1 MTMITPGSVSA
12 PQPAAAP
19 PLTDADLDALVA
31 RLDLP
36 ARIRL
41 LSGAGTFR
49 TQAEPAVGLRT
60 MGVSDGPAGVRG
72 ERWDERDTSLAL
84 PSPTALA
91 AAWDDDLVA
100 ELGGLLAAEARR
112 KQIHILLA
120 PTLNLHRTPT
130 AGRHFEC
137 YAEDPLLAGR
147 TAAAYIRGVQSG
159 GVAATAKH
167 YVANDSETDRL
178 TLDARVGER
187 TLHEVYLAPFEAAV
201 RAGVWVVMS
210 AYNRVNG
217 VTMSE
222 SPLLAEPL
230 KGSWGFDGV
239 VVSDWGA
246 IRSTEAAAGSPQDLA
261 MPGPH
266 PLWGEPLLAAVREG
280 RVPQAVI
287 DDKVRRI
294 LRLAARV
301 GALDGFQG
309 PSPAPAPRDP
319 RGLLRRAAAAGC
331 VLLRNEGGLLP
342 LRPMPAPV
350 GAGAGAAVGT
360 VTGRVPG
367 GAGAGPTP
375 GGAGAGRVP
384 IRAAVGS
391 APGGTAGELPG
402 ADAEAV
408 AAGGLREPYRL
419 ARLAVIGPNAAAA
432 RVQGGGSAGVFP
444 AAVVSP
450 LEGIR
455 EALSGTGT
463 EVVHAEGV
471 NLTTR
476 PTPLHPGNSR
486 DPRTGEPGVLVRYL
500 AADGGEVCAE
510 HRLSGRIL
518 EPGDAPELAHTAAT
532 VEVSALVTPAT
543 PGEWRFAVV
552 GLGEVTLHA
561 DGEPLID
568 TLVAAESDDPTY
580 VHVAP
585 SFRTA
590 ARKVAQGEQLHLVAT
605 RRLTPGLGHA
615 VALAADPPRPD
626 GDEAIAEAVAC
637 ARGADAAV
645 VVVGTTDEIESEGF
659 DRTSLA
665 LPGRQDELVAA
676 VAAANPRTV
685 VIVNSGGPVE
695 LPWRESAPA
704 VLLCW
709 FPGQEAGHGLAD
721 VLFGRTEPGGR
732 IPTTWGARAEGAL
745 LPSTVPDG
753 GVLDYAEGPYLGH
766 RAWRRAGA
774 EPAYWFGH
782 GLGYTTWSYESLTV
796 LPDPPAGQDPADADP
811 AAGRGGSDGDPASR
825 QGGADADRTDGRGA
839 LARVAVR
846 NTGARDGREV
856 VQVYLTTGP
865 DDHDDGGP
873 RLAGYAAVRAA
884 PGGTAVAEVRI
895 EPRAFQH
902 WSPRDGRWLPRP
914 GPYVLHAGP
923 SAAGQPLSNPV
934 DL

>member
-1 MTMITPGSVSA
+1 MTMITPGPVPA
-12 PQPAAAP
+12 PPAAAP
-19 PLTDADLDALVA
+19 AVTDERLDALVA

-36 ARIRL
+36 AKIRL

-49 TQAEPAVGLRT
+49 TAPEPAVGLRA
-60 MGVSDGPAGVRG
+60 MGFSDGPAGVRG
-72 ERWDERDTSLAL
+72 ERWDERDTALAL

-91 AAWDDDLVA
+91 AAWDDELVA

-112 KQIHILLA
+112 KGIDVLLA
-120 PTLNLHRTPT
+120 PTLNLHRTPA

-137 YAEDPLLAGR
+137 FAEDPLLVGR
-147 TAAAYIRGVQSG
+147 TAAAYIRGVQAG

-178 TLDARVGER
+178 TLDARVDER

-217 VTMSE
+217 VTMSH

-246 IRSTEAAAGSPQDLA
+246 VRSTEPAALAPQDLA

-266 PLWGEPLLAAVREG
+266 PLWGEPLVAAVRAG
-280 RVPQAVI
+280 RVPEELVDA
-287 DDKVRRI
+287 KVRRL

-301 GALDGFQG
+301 GALEGAG
-309 PSPAPAPRDP
+309 PPRAAAAPAEPRA
-319 RGLLRRAAAAGC
+319 LLRRAVAAGC
-331 VLLRNEGGLLP
+331 VLLRNEGALLP
-342 LRPMPAPV
+342 LIPAAAP
-350 GAGAGAAVGT
+350 GAAGPAAPGVQGAS
-360 VTGRVPG
+360 GAAWSEAPGVPG
-367 GAGAGPTP
+367 ASGDT
-375 GGAGAGRVP
+375 GGV
-384 IRAAVGS
+384 S
-391 APGGTAGELPG
+391 GG
-402 ADAEAV
+402 
-408 AAGGLREPYRL
+408 L

-444 AAVVSP
+444 EAVVSP
-450 LEGIR
+450 LDGIR

-463 EVVHAEGV
+463 EVVYAEGV
-471 NLTTR
+471 RLGTR
-476 PTPLHPGNSR
+476 PTPLHPGNAV

-500 AADGGEVCAE
+500 AADGSELCAE
-510 HRLSGRIL
+510 HRLSGRVL
-518 EPGDAPELAHTAAT
+518 EPGDAPDLARTAAS
-532 VEVSALVTPAT
+532 VEVSAHFTPAAA
-543 PGEWRFAVV
+543 GEWRLSVV
-552 GLGEVTLHA
+552 GLGAVALRV
-561 DGEPLID
+561 DGDVLID
-568 TLVAAESDDPTY
+568 TVVEPESDDPTY

-590 ARKVAQGEQLHLVAT
+590 VRKAVAGEPLHLVAT
-605 RRLTPGLGHA
+605 RELRPEQGMA
-615 VALAADPPRPD
+615 VALAADAPRPAED
-626 GDEAIAEAVAC
+626 AAFAEAVAC
-637 ARGADAAV
+637 ARGADAVV
-645 VVVGTTDEIESEGF
+645 VVVGTTDEIESEGA

-685 VIVNSGGPVE
+685 VIVNAGGPVE

-721 VLFGRTEPGGR
+721 VLLGRTEPGGR
-732 IPTTWGARAEGAL
+732 LPTTWAARAEGAP
-745 LPSTVPDG
+745 LPATAPEE
-753 GVLDYAEGPYLGH
+753 GVLRYAEGPYIGH

-782 GLGYTTWSYESLTV
+782 GLGYTTWAYEALQV
-796 LPDPPAGQDPADADP
+796 RPLPQD
-811 AAGRGGSDGDPASR
+811 AAGT
-825 QGGADADRTDGRGA
+825 GATA
-839 LARVAVR
+839 LVTVR
-846 NTGARDGREV
+846 NTGARGGREV
-856 VQVYLTTGP
+856 VQVYLTTGQ
-865 DDHDDGGP
+865 DEHDDGGP
-873 RLAGYAAVRAA
+873 RLAGYAAVHAA

-895 EPRAFQH
+895 EPRVLER
-902 WSPRDGRWLPRP
+902 WSPAEARWVPRP

-923 SAAGQPLSNPV
+923 SAARQPLSAP
-934 DL
+934 LAP

>member
-1 MTMITPGSVSA
+1 MT
-12 PQPAAAP
+12 
-19 PLTDADLDALVA
+19 DERLDALVA

-36 ARIRL
+36 AKIRL
-41 LSGAGTFR
+41 LSGAATFR
-49 TQAEPAVGLRT
+49 TAPEPAVGLRA
-60 MGVSDGPAGVRG
+60 MGFSDGPAGVRG
-72 ERWDERDTSLAL
+72 ERWDERDTALAL

-91 AAWDDDLVA
+91 AAWDDALVA

-112 KQIHILLA
+112 KGIDVLLA
-120 PTLNLHRTPT
+120 PTLNLHRTPA

-137 YAEDPLLAGR
+137 FAEDPLLVGR
-147 TAAAYIRGVQSG
+147 TAAAYIRGVQDG

-178 TLDARVGER
+178 TLDARVDER

-217 VTMSE
+217 VTMSQ

-230 KGSWGFDGV
+230 KGAWGFDGV

-246 IRSTEAAAGSPQDLA
+246 VRSTEPAALAPQDLA

-266 PLWGEPLLAAVREG
+266 PLWGEPLLAAVRAG
-280 RVPQAVI
+280 RVPEELV
-287 DDKVRRI
+287 DEKVRRL

-301 GALDGFQG
+301 GALDGA
-309 PSPAPAPRDP
+309 PPPPPAPAPAEP
-319 RGLLRRAAAAGC
+319 RALLRRAVATGC

-342 LRPMPAPV
+342 LVPAAAPGSV
-350 GAGAGAAVGT
+350 ASGSVGSLAPGVEGAPGSAGSVAPGVRGASGSAGSVAPGVRGASGSAGSAASGVPGASGGAGAGAVS
-360 VTGRVPG
+360 G
-367 GAGAGPTP
+367 G
-375 GGAGAGRVP
+375 
-384 IRAAVGS
+384 
-391 APGGTAGELPG
+391 
-402 ADAEAV
+402 
-408 AAGGLREPYRL
+408 L

-444 AAVVSP
+444 EAVVSP
-450 LEGIR
+450 LDGIR

-463 EVVHAEGV
+463 EVVYAEGV
-471 NLTTR
+471 RLGTR
-476 PTPLHPGNSR
+476 PTPLHPGNAR

-500 AADGGEVCAE
+500 AADGTEVCAE
-510 HRLSGRIL
+510 HRLSGRVL
-518 EPGDAPELAHTAAT
+518 EPGDAPELARTAAF
-532 VEVSALVTPAT
+532 VEVSAHFTPAA
-543 PGEWRFAVV
+543 PGEWRLSVV
-552 GLGEVTLHA
+552 GLGAVTLHV

-568 TLVAAESDDPTY
+568 TVVRPESDDPTY

-590 ARKVAQGEQLHLVAT
+590 VRKAVGGEALHLVAT
-605 RRLTPGLGHA
+605 RELLPEQGLA
-615 VALAADPPRPD
+615 VALAADAPRPAED
-626 GDEAIAEAVAC
+626 VAFAEAVAC
-637 ARGADAAV
+637 ARAADVAV
-645 VVVGTTDEIESEGF
+645 VVVGTTDEIESEGA

-685 VIVNSGGPVE
+685 VIVNAGGPVE

-704 VLLCW
+704 LLLCW

-721 VLFGRTEPGGR
+721 VLFGRAEPGGR
-732 IPTTWGARAEGAL
+732 LPTTWAARAEGAP
-745 LPSTVPDG
+745 LPATTPEE
-753 GVLDYAEGPYLGH
+753 GVLRYAEGPYVGH

-782 GLGYTTWSYESLTV
+782 GLGYTTWSYEALEV
-796 LPDPPAGQDPADADP
+796 RPEPPDGDGPAGA
-811 AAGRGGSDGDPASR
+811 
-825 QGGADADRTDGRGA
+825 TA
-839 LARVAVR
+839 LVTVR
-846 NTGARDGREV
+846 NTGSRAGREV

-873 RLAGYAAVRAA
+873 RLAGYAAVHAA
-884 PGGTAVAEVRI
+884 PGESAVAEVRI
-895 EPRAFQH
+895 EPRALLRR
-902 WSPRDGRWLPRP
+902 SPADARWVPRP

-923 SAAGQPLSNPV
+923 SAARQPLSAP
-934 DL
+934 LAP

>member
-1 MTMITPGSVSA
+1 MGRHAAGGAPQEAIEGMTMITPGSVSA
-12 PQPAAAP
+12 PQPADAP
-19 PLTDADLDALVA
+19 PIGDAQIDALVA

-49 TQAEPAVGLRT
+49 TRAEPALGLRE

-72 ERWDERDTSLAL
+72 EKWDERDTALLL
-84 PSPTALA
+84 PSATALA
-91 AAWDDDLVA
+91 ATWDEDLVS

-112 KQIHILLA
+112 KGIHVLLA
-120 PTLNLHRTPT
+120 PTLNLHRTPA

-137 YAEDPLLAGR
+137 YAEDPLLTGR
-147 TAAAYIRGVQSG
+147 TAAAYIRGVQAG

-178 TLDARVGER
+178 TLDARVDER

-222 SPLLAEPL
+222 SPLLDEPL

-246 IRSTEAAAGSPQDLA
+246 IRSTEGAAGAAQDLA

-266 PLWGEPLLAAVREG
+266 PLWGEPLVAAVREG
-280 RVPQAVI
+280 RVPAAAI
-287 DDKVRRI
+287 DAKVRRL

-301 GALDGFQG
+301 GALDGF
-309 PSPAPAPRDP
+309 PPPPPAPAPADP
-319 RGLLRRAAAAGC
+319 RALLRRAVAAGC

-342 LRPMPAPV
+342 LAPAP
-350 GAGAGAAVGT
+350 GAA
-360 VTGRVPG
+360 PG
-367 GAGAGPTP
+367 
-375 GGAGAGRVP
+375 
-384 IRAAVGS
+384 AAPYS
-391 APGGTAGELPG
+391 APGGTTGGLPG
-402 ADAEAV
+402 ADTRGAGPAAEPPRAV
-408 AAGGLREPYRL
+408 R
-419 ARLAVIGPNAAAA
+419 RLAVIGPNAAAA

-450 LEGIR
+450 LDGIR

-463 EVVHAEGV
+463 EVVYAEGV
-471 NLTTR
+471 TLDTR

-486 DPRTGEPGVLVRYL
+486 NPRTGEPGVLVRYL
-500 AADGGEVCAE
+500 AADGTEVCAE

-518 EPGDAPELAHTAAT
+518 EPGDAPELARTAAA
-532 VEVSALVTPAT
+532 VEVSALVTVT
-543 PGEWRFAVV
+543 VPGEWRFAVV
-552 GLGEVTLHA
+552 GLGAVTLHA

-568 TLVAAESDDPTY
+568 THVAAESDDPTY

-590 ARKVAQGEQLHLVAT
+590 VRKVAPGEPLHLVAT
-605 RRLTPGLGHA
+605 RELAPEQGLA

-626 GDEAIAEAVAC
+626 EDQALAEAVAC

-659 DRTSLA
+659 DRPSLA

-676 VAAANPRTV
+676 VTAANPRTV

-721 VLFGRTEPGGR
+721 VLFGRAEPGGR
-732 IPTTWGARAEGAL
+732 LPTTWAAAAEGAP
-745 LPSTVPDG
+745 LPATEPSS
-753 GVLDYAEGPYLGH
+753 GVLDYTEGPYLGH

-774 EPAYWFGH
+774 APAYWFGH
-782 GLGYTTWSYESLTV
+782 GLGYTTWAYESLTV
-796 LPDPPAGQDPADADP
+796 RATPQ
-811 AAGRGGSDGDPASR
+811 
-825 QGGADADRTDGRGA
+825 GA
-839 LARVAVR
+839 LALVTVR
-846 NTGARDGREV
+846 NTGARPGREV

-865 DDHDDGGP
+865 DDHDDGTL
-873 RLAGYAAVRAA
+873 RLAGYAAVHAG
-884 PGGTAVAEVRI
+884 PGESVVAEVPI
-895 EPRAFQH
+895 EARTLER
-902 WSPRDGRWLPRP
+902 WSQGDAGWVPRP
-914 GPYVLHAGP
+914 HPYTFHAGP
-923 SAAGQPLSNPV
+923 SAAHHPLTSP
-934 DL
+934 LTP

>member
-12 PQPAAAP
+12 PQPADTP
-19 PLTDADLDALVA
+19 PIGDGQIDALVA

-49 TQAEPAVGLRT
+49 TQREPALGLRE

-72 ERWDERDTSLAL
+72 EKWDERDTALLL
-84 PSPTALA
+84 PSATALA
-91 AAWDDDLVA
+91 ATWDEDLVTA
-100 ELGGLLAAEARR
+100 LGGLLAAEARR
-112 KQIHILLA
+112 KGIHILLA
-120 PTLNLHRTPT
+120 PTLNLHRTPA

-137 YAEDPLLAGR
+137 YAEDPLLTGR
-147 TAAAYIRGVQSG
+147 TAAAYIRGVQAG

-178 TLDARVGER
+178 TLDARVDER
-187 TLHEVYLAPFEAAV
+187 TLYEVYLAPFEAAV

-222 SPLLAEPL
+222 SPLLDEPL

-246 IRSTEAAAGSPQDLA
+246 VRSTEGAAGASQDLA

-266 PLWGEPLLAAVREG
+266 PLWGEPLVAAVREG
-280 RVPQAVI
+280 RVPVAAI
-287 DDKVRRI
+287 DDKVLRL

-301 GALDGFQG
+301 GALDGF
-309 PSPAPAPRDP
+309 PPPPPAPAPADP
-319 RGLLRRAAAAGC
+319 RGLLRRAVAAGC

-342 LRPMPAPV
+342 LSPAP
-350 GAGAGAAVGT
+350 GASPGAA
-360 VTGRVPG
+360 PY
-367 GAGAGPTP
+367 
-375 GGAGAGRVP
+375 
-384 IRAAVGS
+384 S
-391 APGGTAGELPG
+391 APGGTAGGLPG
-402 ADAEAV
+402 ADTGGAV
-408 AAGGLREPYRL
+408 PAVEPPR
-419 ARLAVIGPNAAAA
+419 AVRRLAVIGPNAAAA

-450 LEGIR
+450 LDGIR

-463 EVVHAEGV
+463 EVVYAEGV
-471 NLTTR
+471 TLDTR

-486 DPRTGEPGVLVRYL
+486 NPRTGEPGVLVRYL
-500 AADGGEVCAE
+500 AADGTEVCAE

-518 EPGDAPELAHTAAT
+518 EPGDAPELARTAAA
-532 VEVSALVTPAT
+532 VEVSALVAVTV

-552 GLGEVTLHA
+552 GLGAVTLHA

-568 TLVAAESDDPTY
+568 THVAAESDDPTY

-590 ARKVAQGEQLHLVAT
+590 VRKVAPGEPLHLVAT
-605 RRLTPGLGHA
+605 RELAPEQGLA
-615 VALAADPPRPD
+615 VALAADPPRA
-626 GDEAIAEAVAC
+626 DEDQALAEAVAC

-659 DRTSLA
+659 DRPSLA

-721 VLFGRTEPGGR
+721 VLFGRAEPGGR
-732 IPTTWGARAEGAL
+732 LPTTWAAAAEGAP
-745 LPSTVPDG
+745 LPATAPSA

-774 EPAYWFGH
+774 APAYWFGH
-782 GLGYTTWSYESLTV
+782 GLGYTTWEYESLTV
-796 LPDPPAGQDPADADP
+796 R
-811 AAGRGGSDGDPASR
+811 AAS
-825 QGGADADRTDGRGA
+825 QGA
-839 LARVAVR
+839 LALVSVR
-846 NTGARDGREV
+846 NTGARPGREV

-865 DDHDDGGP
+865 DDHDDGTL
-873 RLAGYAAVRAA
+873 RLAGYAAVHAA
-884 PGGTAVAEVRI
+884 PGESVVAEVPI
-895 EPRAFQH
+895 EPRTLER
-902 WSPRDGRWLPRP
+902 WSPGDAGWVPRP
-914 GPYVLHAGP
+914 HPYTFHAGP
-923 SAAGQPLSNPV
+923 SAAHHPLTAP
-934 DL
+934 LTP